1 MADLLAPSAV
11 ASRQPNDLLAKPKEP
26 STLEKVG
33 RFAGGA
39 AVGAVTGL
47 PEMALDAGKGV
58 FESVMHPVEVGY
70 KKYVK
75 PVVELEKEFYTHPIE
90 LAKKETGIVKETA
103 KKFVSE
109 DPYEQGKTVGQFLS
123 PGMYAK
129 AIDFAIAKGVPLAT
143 ATREMS
149 ARELEK
155 KGIKLEPGQVAGIE
169 PEPSAGFTSST
180 KNANQAI
187 VNRLASEDTGRL
199 AVGNQQI
206 NSEFLDERFNTLGKM
221 YDRAYQGK
229 NFKINDETISE
240 LRQMFREEKSLG
252 PAGARAA
259 SGVAKTI
266 IDAHATLGGT
276 GKIFE
281 VQGEG
286 LQRLRTELQTI
297 GRTSSDAAER
307 RQAWKV
313 IGMLDNNVAEQS
325 PKLAKALKLIN
336 KQYRATATL
345 DNLTKSGGIQGGDV
359 SADKLGA
366 YLRHH
371 EFHGTD
377 SQKELG
383 LHGETTG
390 LLARWERSP
399 TTALPTSGNMMLRIA
414 KALNVSRRSQY
425 ARGIQRRL
433 AEKLKANPNG
443 VMSTHD
449 SMEAESLLNQLD
461 QEAAATSSAAPPSG
475 GPFSSPQGFGT
486 GLPELLP

>member
-1 MADLLAPSAV
+1 MADLLASSVPTD
-11 ASRQPNDLLAKPKEP
+11 RKPNDLLAKPEEP

-47 PEMALDAGKGV
+47 PEMAFEAGKGIA
-58 FESVMHPVEVGY
+58 ESVMHPVDVGY

-75 PVVELEKEFYTHPIE
+75 PLIDLDIEFHKHPI
-90 LAKKETGIVKETA
+90 ETA
-103 KKFVSE
+103 KKGGEIFKEAAKKFAAE
-109 DPYEQGKTVGQFLS
+109 DPYEQGKAVGQFLS

-129 AIDFAIAKGVPLAT
+129 AVDLAIAKGVPMAT

-155 KGIKLEPGQVAGIE
+155 RGIKIEPGQVAGIE
-169 PEPSAGFTSST
+169 PEPSAGFTRSN
-180 KNANQAI
+180 KNANQAV
-187 VNRLASEDTGRL
+187 VNRWASEDTGRL

-206 NSEFLDERFNTLGKM
+206 NHQFLDERFNTLGKM

-229 NFKINDETISE
+229 NFKINDDTIGE

-259 SGVAKTI
+259 TGVAKTI
-266 IDAHATLGGT
+266 LDAHANLGGAGGT
-276 GKIFE
+276 LEI
-281 VQGEG
+281 QGEG

-297 GRTSSDAAER
+297 GRTSQDAAER

-313 IGMLDNNVAEQS
+313 IGMLDDSIAEQN
-325 PKLAKALKLIN
+325 PKLAKALKIIN

-345 DNLTKSGGIQGGDV
+345 DNLQKSGGIQGGDV

-371 EFHGTD
+371 PFHGTE

-383 LHGETTG
+383 YHGENTG

-399 TTALPTSGNMMLRIA
+399 TTSLPTGGNLAVRIA
-414 KALNVSRRSQY
+414 KALNVSRRTQY
-425 ARGIQRRL
+425 ARNIQRRL
-433 AEKLKANPNG
+433 AAKLKANPNG
-443 VMSTHD
+443 IMSTGD

-461 QEAAATSSAAPPSG
+461 QEPVAPSPAAPPST
-475 GPFSSPQGFGT
+475 GPLPPPQGFGT
-486 GLPELLP
+486 GLPKLLP